1 MDIDDP
7 LVSFFIIVGTILA
20 SAFFSGSEI
29 AFVSANRLKIELD
42 NKQGAISG
50 KILAFLFQRP
60 SQFIGAMLVGNNIAL
75 VIFGI
80 QMGDILTP
88 TLNPIFGFVEGSITA
103 LITETLISTLLILV
117 TAEFLP
123 KVLFSV
129 QPNYVLTIFAIPLI
143 VVFILLWIPMI
154 ITVGIS
160 ELLLKRVLGLGLNNG
175 KDAPNFGKVD
185 LDHYVKEVL
194 TGSSNTE
201 DVGHEIQIFQNA
213 LDFSKAKARDCMIP
227 RNEIVALEI
236 EESIET
242 LRQRFVETQLSK
254 ILIYRDNPDNV
265 IGYVHSFD
273 LFTKPDS
280 IKSILRQVFI
290 VPESKNIQEVLK
302 QFIDTKIGI
311 ALVVD
316 EFGGTSGMLTIE
328 DVIEE
333 IVGEIEDEHDAD
345 ELTEIKISNDEYLF
359 SGRLELED
367 INEKFR
373 INLPEDENY
382 DTLAG
387 LVLHELGEIPKKG
400 ARIQIP
406 NFLITVEEASKTK
419 IELLRVVL
427 KQDD

>member
-1 MDIDDP
+1 MDPDDP
-7 LVSFFIIVGTILA
+7 LVSLFIIICTILA

-42 NKQGAISG
+42 NKQGTLSG
-50 KILAFLFQRP
+50 KILAFLFKRP
-60 SQFIGAMLVGNNIAL
+60 SQFIGAMLVGNNVAL

-80 QMGDILTP
+80 QMGGILSP
-88 TLNPIFGFVEGSITA
+88 ALNGWLGLADDGITS
-103 LITETLISTLLILV
+103 LLLETCISTLVILV

-123 KVLFSV
+123 KVLFSA
-129 QPNYVLTIFAIPLI
+129 QPNLSLTLFAVPLVMVFFVLWL
-143 VVFILLWIPMI
+143 PMI
-154 ITVGIS
+154 ITVGFS
-160 ELLLKRVLGLGLNNG
+160 EFLLKRVFGVGLNAEG
-175 KDAPNFGKVD
+175 ESTFGKVD

-194 TGSSNTE
+194 TGGHDKD

-213 LDFSKAKARDCMIP
+213 LDFSKSKARDCMIP
-227 RNEIVALEI
+227 RNEILALEL
-236 EESIET
+236 ESPLES
-242 LRQRFVETQLSK
+242 LRENFVESKLSK
-254 ILIYRDNPDNV
+254 ILIYRDSIDNI

-273 LFTKPDS
+273 LFAKPDS
-280 IKSILRQVFI
+280 IKAIMRNVFI

-302 QFIDTKIGI
+302 QFIETKIGI
-311 ALVVD
+311 AVVVD

-333 IVGEIEDEHDAD
+333 IVGEIEDEHDED

-359 SGRLELED
+359 SGRCEIDE

-373 INLPEDENY
+373 LELPESEDY

-387 LVLHELGEIPKKG
+387 LVLFELGEIPKKG
-400 ARIQIP
+400 NRIQIP
-406 NFLITVEEASKTK
+406 NFLIMVEEASNTK
-419 IELLRVVL
+419 IELVRLLV

>member
-1 MDIDDP
+1 MDSDDP
-7 LVSFFIIVGTILA
+7 LVSIIIIISTILA

-42 NKQGAISG
+42 NKQGTIAG
-50 KILAFLFQRP
+50 KILAFLFKRP

-80 QMGDILTP
+80 QMGDVLTP
-88 TLNPIFGFVEGSITA
+88 ALHSILGFQEGSISA
-103 LITETLISTLLILV
+103 LLCETLISTLLILI

-123 KVLFSV
+123 KVLFSA
-129 QPNYVLTIFAIPLI
+129 QPNLSLNLFAVPLI

-160 ELLLKRVLGLGLNNG
+160 EFFLKRIAGFGLESR
-175 KDAPNFGKVD
+175 AETNFGKVD

-194 TGSSNTE
+194 SGNSNGE

-213 LDFSKAKARDCMIP
+213 LDFSKSKARDCMIP
-227 RNEIVALEI
+227 RNEIIAMDI
-236 EESIET
+236 EQS
-242 LRQRFVETQLSK
+242 LDDLKKAFVETKLSK
-254 ILIYRDNPDNV
+254 ILIFRDSIDNI

-273 LFTKPDS
+273 LFSKPAS
-280 IKSILRQVFI
+280 IKEILRSVFI
-290 VPESKNIQEVLK
+290 VPESKNTQEILK

-311 ALVVD
+311 AVVVD
-316 EFGGTSGMLTIE
+316 EFGGTSGMLTI
-328 DVIEE
+328 
-333 IVGEIEDEHDAD
+333 VGEIEDEHDED

-359 SGRLELED
+359 SGRCEIED

-373 INLPEDENY
+373 IDLPESDEY

-387 LVLHELGEIPKKG
+387 LVLYQLGEIPKKG
-400 ARIQIP
+400 VRIQIP
-406 NFLITVEEASKTK
+406 NFLITVESASTTK
-419 IELLRVVL
+419 IELLRLLV
-427 KQDD
+427 

>member
-1 MDIDDP
+1 MDTDDP
-7 LVSFFIIVGTILA
+7 LVSILIILATILA

-42 NKQGAISG
+42 NKQGTFQG
-50 KILAFLFQRP
+50 KILGFLFKRP

-80 QMGDILTP
+80 QMGAVLTP
-88 TLNPIFGFVEGSITA
+88 FLTHWFGFGEGSYQA
-103 LITETLISTLLILV
+103 LICETLISTLIILV

-129 QPNYVLTIFAIPLI
+129 QPNNALSIFAFPLVI
-143 VVFILLWIPMI
+143 VFFLLWIPMI

-160 ELLLKRVLGLGLNNG
+160 EFVLKRVLGFSISDNQST
-175 KDAPNFGKVD
+175 PNFGKVD

-213 LDFSKAKARDCMIP
+213 LDFSKIKARDCMIP
-227 RNEIVALEI
+227 RNEIVAIDI
-236 EESIET
+236 EESLENLRKKFIET
-242 LRQRFVETQLSK
+242 KLSK
-254 ILIYRDNPDNV
+254 VLVYRDNTDNV

-273 LFTKPDS
+273 LFAKPES
-280 IKSILRQVFI
+280 IKNILRQVFI
-290 VPESKNIQEVLK
+290 IPESKNIQEALK

-311 ALVVD
+311 AVVVD

-359 SGRLELED
+359 SGRLEIDE

-373 INLPEDENY
+373 LNLPESEEY

-387 LVLHELGEIPKKG
+387 LVLFQLGEIPKKG
-400 ARIQIP
+400 VRIQIP
-406 NFLITVEEASKTK
+406 NYLLTVESASQTK
-419 IELLRVVL
+419 IELLRVIV
-427 KQDD
+427 KQDI